1 MRTTASACKGTST
14 NSFELKASVLCT
26 DNETAGAADCGTRTS
41 DNLSGSST
49 LKSTTGV
56 DESGAHGRG
65 ITAWRTG
72 EKAGGEDV
80 AAGRTGEERPDA
92 VDATCRSGRDG
103 DDIVDSRLRCAAL
116 GREGEDTVDAKRR
129 KALVGLDGEANVVN
143 NSELE
148 ALAREGED
156 TVDAKRRKA
165 LVGLDGE
172 ANVDNNSELE
182 ALAREGEDTVDAKRR
197 KALVGLDGGANVDNN
212 SELEALGRDGEDTVD
227 ARRRNSRVAIE
238 VDDVDGKMVL
248 SGLSWMTG
256 ERCDLAASTFE
267 DARENKKSDEFAR
280 ANRRG
285 TDAGSAEDTAAF
297 CGEDKDVWR
306 LRVAR
311 ARDGEDDVYNSVGR
325 RSITRV
331 DADVCLAKGDLD
343 MAVADVCSH
352 VEAPSSIWGMDEI
365 AGICNVSSSLTYCR
379 RISGSGNVK
388 PMALKLTTTLR
399 HAPGPLTTQRFRG
412 GPSNATLNAG
422 LRPRM
427 TATI

>member
-129 KALVGLDGEANVVN
+129 KALVGLDGEANV
-143 NSELE
+143 
-148 ALAREGED
+148 
-156 TVDAKRRKA
+156 
-165 LVGLDGE
+165 
-172 ANVDNNSELE
+172 DNNSELE

-238 VDDVDGKMVL
+238 EDDVDGKVVL
-248 SGLSWMTG
+248 AGLSWMTG
-256 ERCDLAASTFE
+256 EHCDLAASTFE

-311 ARDGEDDVYNSVGR
+311 ARDGDDDVYNSVGR

-352 VEAPSSIWGMDEI
+352 VEAPSSIWGRDEM
-365 AGICNVSSSLTYCR
+365 AGICNVSSSLMYCR
-379 RISGSGNVK
+379 RISESGNVK